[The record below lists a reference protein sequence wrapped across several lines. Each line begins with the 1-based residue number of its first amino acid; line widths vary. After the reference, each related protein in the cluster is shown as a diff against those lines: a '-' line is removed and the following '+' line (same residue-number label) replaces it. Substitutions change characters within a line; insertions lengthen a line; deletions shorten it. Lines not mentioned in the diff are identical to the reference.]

1 MKRLLS
7 RKGTNNYFILT
18 QAKASCDFLV
28 SYLVNIFIE
37 REKCLRANFPLF
49 S

>member
-18 QAKASCDFLV
+18 QVKASCDFLV

-37 REKCLRANFPLF
+37 REK
-49 S
+49 